1 MSLASSASGVQFIPI
16 VIGDEFQ
23 NIIIFSP
30 TDSSPVP
37 LTAVTIGQ
45 TFFSQTNIATYA
57 PFTLTLDPSAL
68 DVDNKIYKIEYN
80 FGDGNIITQNYYYS
94 NTGVDTMNLAYSAEP
109 GDPRNYTQQNTFF
122 LSDTNTK
129 YITVE
134 VKIYSLGFSE
144 FKQYFVNLVLD
155 PPNLDGDNAENRYF
169 ENLHLISTRM
179 FGPDDKI
186 FYVFESDVPN
196 YLLPALVKWENKEE
210 NNNINIQ
217 NNQFRPYKLL
227 QPFEKEDVTSVE
239 TKVPIS
245 FVSPQTPNT
254 NITDIGM
261 DDV

>member
-30 TDSSPVP
+30 TDNTPIP

-57 PFTLTLDPSAL
+57 PFTLVLDPSGL

-94 NTGVDTMNLAYSAEP
+94 TTSVDTMNLAYSAEP
-109 GDPRNYTQQNTFF
+109 GDPRNYPKQNIFF
-122 LSDTNTK
+122 LSDTNTR
-129 YITVE
+129 YVTVE

-144 FKQYFVNLVLD
+144 FKQYFVNLILD
-155 PPNLDGDNAENRYF
+155 PPNLDGDDAENRYF

-196 YLLPALVKWENKEE
+196 YILPALVKWELKEKDS
-210 NNNINIQ
+210 NISIQ
-217 NNQFRPYKLL
+217 ADGFRPYKLL
-227 QPFEKEDVTSVE
+227 QPFEKEDVTGVE
-239 TKVPIS
+239 TKVPIN
-245 FVSPQTPNT
+245 FVEPEIPNT
-254 NITDIGM
+254 NITDLGM